1 MKNIKLLAAAI
12 AAATVSFASANETTF
27 VFKGDGLNVT
37 PLGTSGVDFMEDCAS
52 IGDFCSVDSAAGLD
66 YTLGGINLNA
76 SALADGQAT
85 RIIQDIFPNDSG
97 LGAFSEDNSD
107 DDQTQFDSG
116 EALVFAFEEEFTVT
130 NVEFNAGG
138 DTNCTNT
145 ADGSGEGVCGE
156 FLLEIFNLS
165 DIMTS
170 SMIVDIT
177 NIDVLPVLGTGARF
191 VLTALTAGGGFTV
204 AQLTV
209 SDVPIPGA
217 IPLLLSG
224 IAGLGFASKKKKQ
237 QA

>member
-1 MKNIKLLAAAI
+1 MKKLLALAAL
-12 AAATVSFASANETTF
+12 AVGAATAPANATTF

-37 PLGTSGVDFMEDCAS
+37 PLGTAGADFMEDCAS
-52 IGDFCSVDSAAGLD
+52 IGDFCSIDSAAGLN

-76 SALADGQAT
+76 SATADGVAT
-85 RIIQDIFPNDSG
+85 RIIQDIFPSDSG

-116 EALVFAFEEEFTVT
+116 EALIFQFEEEFTVT

-138 DTNCTNT
+138 DRNCTAT

-156 FLLEIFNLS
+156 FRLDIFNLS
-165 DIMTS
+165 DVLTS
-170 SMIVDIT
+170 SMIIDIT

-191 VLTALTAGGGFTV
+191 VLTALTAGGGVTV

-217 IPLLLSG
+217 IPLLISG
-224 IAGLGFASKKKKQ
+224 IAGLGFASKKKKK